1 MTEQKLYRRLVRRSL
16 HRSRS
21 AAIVA
26 ALVGVI
32 LVAAYVG
39 TEATLAALG
48 RGPLLVTPDAAL
60 ASSENPTVI
69 LLVAAGAAALVGIVL
84 VILAIVPGRRG
95 RHEVANE
102 RLAVVVD
109 DAVLAGALSRVVR
122 REAAVAESRVRTV
135 VSARRG
141 LVTVTP
147 TSGVLLNASAL
158 TASAKEY
165 LDALELSP
173 AVRADVSVARNGVVG
188 S

>member
-21 AAIVA
+21 AAIIV
-26 ALVGVI
+26 ALVAVS
-32 LVAAYVG
+32 LAAAYVG

-48 RGPLLVTPDAAL
+48 LGPLLVTPDAVL
-60 ASSENPTVI
+60 ASVENPGQI
-69 LLVAAGAAALVGIVL
+69 ELIIAGAAALVGLVLIVL
-84 VILAIVPGRRG
+84 ALVPGRRG
-95 RHEVANE
+95 RHQVASD

-122 REAAVAESRVRTV
+122 REAAVAESRVRTM

-141 LVTVTP
+141 SVAVTP
-147 TSGVLLNASAL
+147 TSGVPLNAAAL
-158 TASAKEY
+158 TASARDY

-173 AVRADVSVARNGVVG
+173 AVRANVSVASSGVVG

>member
-21 AAIVA
+21 AAIIV
-26 ALVGVI
+26 ALVAVS
-32 LVAAYVG
+32 LAAAYVG

-48 RGPLLVTPDAAL
+48 LGPLLVTPDAVL
-60 ASSENPTVI
+60 TSVENPEQ
-69 LLVAAGAAALVGIVL
+69 LVLVVAGAAALVGLALVVL
-84 VILAIVPGRRG
+84 ALVPGRRG
-95 RHEVANE
+95 RHQVASD

-109 DAVLAGALSRVVR
+109 DAVLAGAIGRVVR

-135 VSARRG
+135 VAARRAS
-141 LVTVTP
+141 VSVTP
-147 TSGVLLNASAL
+147 TSGMPLNADAL
-158 TASAKEY
+158 TASAKSY

-173 AVRADVSVARNGVVG
+173 AVRVNVSVHTSGVVG